1 MSNPSKATSY
11 VQYPLDAKCY
21 VPPGQDPALYQE
33 MLVENSSD
41 LFQVTGGGMNMYLGG
56 RGDSVQC
63 QFVSSEDLENTSWGG
78 GSEVVSEGQG
88 KVFWVQPA
96 FSWGQLEITE
106 TAFRRL
112 LAEHRV
118 FTPFL
123 DIVHGFGAK
132 ISDYQRAHDFVHL
145 QLHTME
151 DFEIG
156 YNIRYYELN
165 GRGRGN
171 PWSLRQAGVY
181 QQMLTTQCVWIVI
194 SVSKYLRPR
203 FGRFLDAHGSTE
215 GGCCATFVLLGHLVI
230 LSMTTRNWGAYIE
243 HMRHKLILLEQ
254 KMRPSFAD
262 GKSSNASSLLLQ
274 DVSKASDL
282 CNTIETSRA
291 VLESQVNVLLTLKR
305 LHAGIS
311 NKKTDCCS
319 CDVASAFQLKHME
332 IRNHLKAVNSMQKS
346 AERIPQIIST
356 ILSARGEE
364 RLHATLAQ
372 IQTGVHG
379 TLSTSLQVHDDVK
392 ALVQVATSGH
402 QDSKTIKLLA
412 EIATVFLPLSFLA
425 AIFDSEIL
433 NSSYLGGIYAALS
446 ILLVLLTV
454 IVILLL
460 ERKATKT

>member
-1 MSNPSKATSY
+1 MSNPTKAASY

-21 VPPGQDPALYQE
+21 VPPGQDPALCHE
-33 MLVENSSD
+33 MLIQNSPD
-41 LFQVTGGGMNMYLGG
+41 LFQVAGGGMNMYLGG

-63 QFVSSEDLENTSWGG
+63 QFISSEELENTFWGG
-78 GSEVVSEGQG
+78 WSEVASEGQG

-132 ISDYQRAHDFVHL
+132 ISDYQRAQDFVHL
-145 QLHTME
+145 QLHSME
-151 DFEIG
+151 DFEIA

-194 SVSKYLRPR
+194 SVSKYLQPR
-203 FGRFLDAHGSTE
+203 FGQFWDTGSSTE
-215 GGCCATFVLLGHLVI
+215 GGCCTTFVLLGHLVI
-230 LSMTTRNWGAYIE
+230 LSMATRNWGAYIE
-243 HMRHKLILLEQ
+243 FMRHKLIFLEQ
-254 KMRPSFAD
+254 KMASSFVD
-262 GKSSNASSLLLQ
+262 GKSSNTSSLLLS
-274 DVSKASDL
+274 DVAKASDL
-282 CNTIETSRA
+282 W
-291 VLESQVNVLLTLKR
+291 
-305 LHAGIS
+305 IS
-311 NKKTDCCS
+311 NKTNSSS

-332 IRNHLKAVNSMQKS
+332 IRNHLKAVKTMQKS
-346 AERIPQIIST
+346 AERIPQIMST
-356 ILSARGEE
+356 ILSTRGEE

-379 TLSTSLQVHDDVK
+379 TLSTSIRAHDDVK

-433 NSSYLGGIYAALS
+433 HSSYLGGLYAALS
-446 ILLVLLTV
+446 IPLVLVAV

-460 ERKATKT
+460 ERKATEV